1 MNPAPSAANSSIA
14 PPAAVTLTEAVPVWA
29 RIAALSFGGPAGQI
43 AVMHRIL
50 VEERRWISENRFL
63 HALNFCTLL
72 PGDLIFTGTP
82 AGIGGVHGRYL
93 AEGDVIASSV
103 EGIGSLENRC
113 VAGA

>member
-1 MNPAPSAANSSIA
+1 MTARLANRCG
-14 PPAAVTLTEAVPVWA
+14 VKGEARQQERTSNMTFSVAELVPD
-29 RIAALSFGGPAGQI
+29 RS
-43 AVMHRIL
+43 R
-50 VEERRWISENRFL
+50 
-63 HALNFCTLL
+63 FCTLL

-82 AGIGGVHGRYL
+82 AGIGGVHGIYL